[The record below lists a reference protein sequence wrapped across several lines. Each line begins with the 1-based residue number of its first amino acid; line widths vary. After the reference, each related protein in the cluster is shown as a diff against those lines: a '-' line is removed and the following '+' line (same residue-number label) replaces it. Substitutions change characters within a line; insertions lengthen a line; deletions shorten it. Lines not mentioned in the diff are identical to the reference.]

1 MTSSDAKKFLS
12 TAQINSV
19 VKTTFKQATKN
30 KAKAALCGG
39 FAMQLYGSD
48 RMTKD
53 IDFLADAPLSWKA
66 HGALRFGGLKYD
78 LRGVPVD
85 WILREDEQAFL
96 YQAALN
102 DRTKSQEGFWVVR
115 PEWMAIIKLLARRS
129 KDEADLLFLLRTPG
143 LVNRTTV
150 KKHIKALFGA
160 ASFAVQDDMNIHYL
174 EADLMRARDNE

>member
-12 TAQINSV
+12 TAQITKV
-19 VKTTFKQATKN
+19 VNATFKQATKD

-53 IDFLADAPLSWKA
+53 IDFLADAPLSWETK
-66 HGALRFGGLKYD
+66 GTLSFGGLKYD
-78 LRGVPVD
+78 LKGIPVD

-96 YQAALN
+96 YQAAL
-102 DRTKSQEGFWVVR
+102 DERTKSPEGFWVVR
-115 PEWMAIIKLLARRS
+115 PEWMAILKLLARRS
-129 KDEADLLFLLRTPG
+129 KDELDLLFLLRTPG
-143 LVNRTTV
+143 LVDRAKI
-150 KKHIKALFGA
+150 KKHIKALFGT
-160 ASFAVQDDMNIHYL
+160 ASFAVQDDMNMHYL